1 MHRLLSNFCV
11 PRTPLTIMLAKY
23 MVPTTVLS
31 ILCGVAIS
39 AFLIIELQT
48 NEQLWSLN
56 AKLKTLQIDVD
67 SKQQIVDQ
75 LRMFNEDL
83 TNNVHA
89 YDKDFA
95 QIEEGAVVETL
106 YGKEMT
112 HKWSVVRDLNRL
124 LELQSSCACNLLSFS
139 LDPDKYLQFQGD
151 HAGVVIRLSAPVA
164 IHTIQYDHWIADY
177 RDDRFV
183 TATPKKMNFY
193 VTDFN
198 TKLLFVLNLPFKSPF
213 QGIKNHTR
221 HPIHLG
227 QSTLQIN
234 RRTHHQQIV
243 LHLEPK
249 DFYQHIRF
257 DIVSNHGHPDH
268 TIAYKLSVFGYQ
280 KPD

>member
-1 MHRLLSNFCV
+1 MHRLFPNFCV

-23 MVPTTVLS
+23 VVPTTVLS

-89 YDKDFA
+89 YDKDLA

-112 HKWSVVRDLNRL
+112 HSSRVVRDFNRVIGL
-124 LELQSSCACNLLSFS
+124 HSSCACNLLSS
-139 LDPDKYLQFQGD
+139 ALDPDKYLQIQGD

-177 RDDRFV
+177 RDDRSV

-193 VTDFN
+193 VIYFN
-198 TKLLFVLNLPFKSPF
+198 TKLFLFFKYF
-213 QGIKNHTR
+213 
-221 HPIHLG
+221 
-227 QSTLQIN
+227 LQIS
-234 RRTHHQQIV
+234 
-243 LHLEPK
+243 
-249 DFYQHIRF
+249 F
-257 DIVSNHGHPDH
+257 SGH
-268 TIAYKLSVFGYQ
+268 
-280 KPD
+280 